1 MVRRGVLSAWH
12 GALGLIL
19 VGATGCGPS
28 LPEPESQGAQVLAQR
43 CGACHRVYQ
52 PSLLTAEMW
61 RYQVGRMR
69 ELFAQRGV
77 PWLLPADEQALLD
90 YLAKHAGGG

>member
-1 MVRRGVLSAWH
+1 MRGTVLRPLRI
-12 GALGLIL
+12 ALFLSL
-19 VGATGCGPS
+19 VAVAGCGTS
-28 LPEPESQGAQVLAQR
+28 LPDPGSQGAQVLAQR

-69 ELFAQRGV
+69 QVFAQRGV
-77 PWLLPADEQALLD
+77 PWLTPADEQALLE
-90 YLAKHAGGG
+90 YLAKHAGG